1 MNSGPNGSS
10 SLAEILL
17 AIFFVA
23 LVFGVFVFAFAT
35 PLAAFVST
43 HKERWREYSGAKRVS
58 IIGWTALTIG
68 VVALLLAIS
77 FTPTGDLS

>member
-1 MNSGPNGSS
+1 MNSGPNSNS

-23 LVFGVFVFAFAT
+23 LVFGVFIFAFAT

-43 HKERWREYSGAKRVS
+43 HKERWREYSVQRRTS
-58 IIGWTALTIG
+58 IIGWTALTVGI
-68 VVALLLAIS
+68 VALLLAIS
-77 FTPTGDLS
+77 FTPTGDLG